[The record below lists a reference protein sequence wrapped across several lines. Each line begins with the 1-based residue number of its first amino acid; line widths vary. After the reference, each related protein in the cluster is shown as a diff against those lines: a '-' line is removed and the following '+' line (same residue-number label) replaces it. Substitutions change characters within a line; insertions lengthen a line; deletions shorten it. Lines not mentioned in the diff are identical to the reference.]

1 MQGMIRSRWF
11 AALCCLVLAG
21 FGYASVAAWAGHT
34 DDGCA
39 VELHCF
45 ACHWVM
51 ASTAD
56 IILPVSPG
64 PVVESAGLVLALATP
79 SPTSTAI
86 LQSASRG
93 PPTL

>member
-1 MQGMIRSRWF
+1 MQGKSRTRWF
-11 AALCCLVLAG
+11 AALCCLVLVG
-21 FGYASVAAWAGHT
+21 FGYASVAACAGHT

-45 ACHWVM
+45 ACHWAM

-64 PVVESAGLVLALATP
+64 PVLESAGHVLALATP
-79 SPTSTAI
+79 SPISIAF